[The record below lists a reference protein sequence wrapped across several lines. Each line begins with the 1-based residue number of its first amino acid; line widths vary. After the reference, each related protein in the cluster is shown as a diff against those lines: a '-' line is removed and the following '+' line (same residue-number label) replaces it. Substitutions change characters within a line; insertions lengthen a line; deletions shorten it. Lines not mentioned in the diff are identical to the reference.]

1 MKDHIA
7 AYKRPRNLYVKF
19 LRKSKKYFYNNV
31 NVKKIIDDRTFWRNI
46 KPNFT
51 DKTLKDEIITFVDED
66 KLITEEKDVVEK
78 FKNLLEKL

>member
-1 MKDHIA
+1 M
-7 AYKRPRNLYVKF
+7 
-19 LRKSKKYFYNNV
+19 
-31 NVKKIIDDRTFWRNI
+31 IDDRTFWRNI

-78 FKNLLEKL
+78 FKNLLKKL

>member
-1 MKDHIA
+1 M
-7 AYKRPRNLYVKF
+7 
-19 LRKSKKYFYNNV
+19 
-31 NVKKIIDDRTFWRNI
+31 IDDRTFSRNI